1 MKRKSIAVQDRNG
14 YIAPSSEVD
23 SASQIPLCVDLDGT
37 LVKTDLLYESFFLML
52 KLGALLLFKCASWL
66 LKGKA
71 YFKHQIAARVSID
84 PQRLPY
90 HKPFLEFLKLQHSR
104 GRPLILCTASHEK
117 YAHQIAAY
125 LGLFDGVIA
134 SDAQTN
140 MGGKNKRLALVSR
153 YGVNGFDYA
162 GNSRADL
169 EVWPYARN
177 SILVNPPPA
186 VQRAMQDARVE
197 QIFKDAAPSWRD
209 YCRMLRVHQ
218 WLKNGLLLVPAAA
231 AHRLNDLDLLAHLSV
246 AFIVFSLCASSVYIL
261 NDLLD
266 LDLDREHPRKRG
278 RPFAE
283 GQISIMTGALLVP
296 TMLLAALALALALS
310 YEFLALLGVYC
321 LLTLAY
327 SLWLKSKL
335 LVDVLLLAGLYTL
348 RIIAGS
354 AAVVIW
360 PSFWLLA
367 FSMFLFLSLALV
379 KRYVELLAV
388 VGPERSYLRG
398 RSYQSGDL
406 SVLNSLGAS
415 SGYLSVLVLA
425 LYINRDDV
433 SMQYAYPQLLWA
445 LCPLLLYWISR
456 VWILAARGHMHDDP
470 LVFALRDGL
479 SRWVAMAAGTIVW
492 LAA

>member
-1 MKRKSIAVQDRNG
+1 MRNRNG
-14 YIAPSSEVD
+14 YIAPSSEED
-23 SASQIPLCVDLDGT
+23 TASPIPLCVDLDGT
-37 LVKTDLLYESFFLML
+37 LVKTDLLYESLFL
-52 KLGALLLFKCASWL
+52 KLKPGALLLFKCVSWL

-162 GNSRADL
+162 GNSRADIG
-169 EVWPYARN
+169 VWPYARN

-231 AHRLNDLDLLAHLSV
+231 AHRLNELDLLAHLSV
-246 AFIVFSLCASSVYIL
+246 AFIAFCLCASSVYVL

-266 LDLDREHPRKRG
+266 LELDRKHPRKWS
-278 RPFAE
+278 RPLAK
-283 GQISIMTGALLVP
+283 GVISIKTGAMLVP
-296 TMLLAALALALALS
+296 TLLTGGIAVALLLP
-310 YEFLALLGVYC
+310 YEFLGVLGVYYGA
-321 LLTLAY
+321 TLAY
-327 SLWLKSKL
+327 SLWVKTKMVL
-335 LVDVLLLAGLYTL
+335 DVLHLAGLYTL

-354 AAVVIW
+354 AAVSIW

-379 KRYVELLAV
+379 KRYAEL
-388 VGPERSYLRG
+388 VGGLERDKESIAG
-398 RSYQSGDL
+398 RDYRVSDL
-406 SVLNSLGAS
+406 VILTSLGAS

-425 LYINRDDV
+425 LYINREDA
-433 SMQYAYPQLLWA
+433 STLYAHPQLIWA
-445 LCPLLLYWISR
+445 LCPLLLYWLSR
-456 VWILAARGHMHDDP
+456 VWVIAGRGKMHDDP
-470 LVFALRDGL
+470 LVFALRDGA
-479 SRWVAMAAGTIVW
+479 SRWVAIAAGIVIW
-492 LAA
+492 LAM